1 MINLITGGAGFIG
14 SFLCERL
21 LSMGCEV
28 LVVDDLSTGS
38 FENIQ
43 HLKSNKNFRF
53 FFGSVEDE
61 NLMEPLV
68 QQCDIIYHLAAAV
81 GVRKIIENPVNTL
94 ETNIIGTHKVLEL
107 ASKYHKKI
115 VVTSTSEVYGKF
127 RDAPFK
133 EDDDCLLG
141 PTSKNRWS
149 YACSKMID
157 EYLALASH
165 KERGLPVVIA
175 RLFNTVGPRQSE
187 RYGMVIPNFIKQALA
202 GRPITVFGDGQQSR
216 CFVHVS
222 EIVEALIKIA
232 ANENAVG
239 QVINLGSNQ
248 EITIEDLAVKVK
260 RLALSASDI
269 VYVPYDEA
277 YESGFEDM
285 ERRVPDITKA
295 KRLIGFNPVKDVDF
309 IINNIIESESKNNYI
324 RDHKTVISTVPLWH
338 NRTNESICE

>member
-1 MINLITGGAGFIG
+1 
-14 SFLCERL
+14 
-21 LSMGCEV
+21 
-28 LVVDDLSTGS
+28 
-38 FENIQ
+38 
-43 HLKSNKNFRF
+43 
-53 FFGSVEDE
+53 
-61 NLMEPLV
+61 
-68 QQCDIIYHLAAAV
+68 
-81 GVRKIIENPVNTL
+81 
-94 ETNIIGTHKVLEL
+94 
-107 ASKYHKKI
+107 
-115 VVTSTSEVYGKF
+115 
-127 RDAPFK
+127 
-133 EDDDCLLG
+133 
-141 PTSKNRWS
+141 
-149 YACSKMID
+149 
-157 EYLALASH
+157 
-165 KERGLPVVIA
+165 
-175 RLFNTVGPRQSE
+175 
-187 RYGMVIPNFIKQALA
+187 MVIPNFIKQALA

-239 QVINLGSNQ
+239 QVINLGSKQ

-295 KRLIGFNPVKDVDF
+295 KRLIGFNPAKDIDF